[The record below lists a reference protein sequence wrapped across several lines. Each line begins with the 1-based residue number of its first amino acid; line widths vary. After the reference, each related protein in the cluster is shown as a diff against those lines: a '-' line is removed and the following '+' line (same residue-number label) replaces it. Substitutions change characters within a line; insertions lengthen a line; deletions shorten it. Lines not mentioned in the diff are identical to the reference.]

1 MPGDVLREVEQ
12 FLYAEARM
20 LDERRYDDWLALFTG
35 DCRYWV
41 PLMSTRERGGVAEIS
56 GDRDLAHFDD
66 NKGTLTLRVKRLATN
81 FAYAED
87 PPSRTVRV
95 VSNVQ
100 TEESGN
106 GEVKAFSN
114 LILYRTRLET
124 TTDIFAARREDVLR
138 RNGAGF
144 KIASR
149 KAVLAVNVL
158 PSNNLSIFF

>member
-1 MPGDVLREVEQ
+1 MSADLAREVEQ
-12 FLYAEARM
+12 FLYAEARL
-20 LDERRYDDWLALFTG
+20 LDERRFEDWLGLFTQ

-41 PLMSTRERGGVAEIS
+41 PLMSTRERGGGPEVS
-56 GDRDLAHFDD
+56 GDADLAHFDD
-66 NKGTLTLRVKRLATN
+66 NKGTLTLRIKRLATN

-100 TEESGN
+100 AEPGGG
-106 GEVKAFSN
+106 GEVNAYSN
-114 LILYRTRLET
+114 LIVYRTRLET

-144 KIASR
+144 HIARR
-149 KAVLAVNVL
+149 KVLLAVNVL